1 MKGRYID
8 MGRLRKTLIAAIALT
23 MAMST
28 AAYADDAPKVIYDP
42 SVSGVT
48 DSSNSGSQSE
58 RGFIDEAGL
67 QLINDAQ
74 ARQTAA
80 ASMDALMKMNM
91 NMDMDFSDDTTGQT
105 QNLAI
110 GMNIDM
116 AMKMK
121 NITSPEN
128 MQYIIDMNMTMPG
141 LTDEALN
148 MRMFYANNWLYSD
161 TAGQKTKQYIDPAI
175 YTGVELSDS
184 MKQILTSSTYDT
196 NFFKTLTVTSHN
208 TDNADGNTVLAY
220 TMDGNEIMDYVNQL
234 YEAMGM
240 NLSDL
245 GLSMSISD
253 VTGEITVNSAGYIT
267 RDTLNMNINMG
278 GSSLGLDN
286 MGVTVTADVT
296 YNNPGAPVNFDLPS
310 TEGYQE
316 IVGGTDTA
324 LDSTLALQ

>member
-8 MGRLRKTLIAAIALT
+8 MGRLRKTLFAAIALT

-80 ASMDALMKMNM
+80 DSMDALMKMNM

-141 LTDEALN
+141 LTDVPFN
-148 MRMFYANNWLYSD
+148 
-161 TAGQKTKQYIDPAI
+161 TP
-175 YTGVELSDS
+175 
-184 MKQILTSSTYDT
+184 LTTC
-196 NFFKTLTVTSHN
+196 
-208 TDNADGNTVLAY
+208 
-220 TMDGNEIMDYVNQL
+220 
-234 YEAMGM
+234 
-240 NLSDL
+240 
-245 GLSMSISD
+245 
-253 VTGEITVNSAGYIT
+253 
-267 RDTLNMNINMG
+267 
-278 GSSLGLDN
+278 
-286 MGVTVTADVT
+286 
-296 YNNPGAPVNFDLPS
+296 GAFCPES
-310 TEGYQE
+310 
-316 IVGGTDTA
+316 
-324 LDSTLALQ
+324 